1 MMAVVGDRFT
11 EFICEGTL
19 GFLIVGIAIYGLL
32 LLFRREQSDDRQD
45 KPPTR
50 W

>member
-1 MMAVVGDRFT
+1 MAVVQDRFT

-32 LLFRREQSDDRQD
+32 LLFRRDRPNDRQD